1 MSKFTVDSFIVELGF
16 NENVIKGLQRVE
28 KLAMQSATKIERNL
42 NRAFKVDTKQLD
54 SNLTSSLGQ
63 LERKFN
69 KTFDKIEQRVRNTR
83 VFQFTTRFNDTVN
96 PPKQSRQPRISG
108 NRAITAAHSV
118 NMSKLGD
125 INPLMAKMFKA
136 QYYSLSGKAGNIGS
150 EKFNAEL
157 AKLNQSLRE
166 TLNKLRSQTKTTSI
180 NNTSDAF
187 NNLASNAIKLSGAF
201 YSVMGALNAYKA
213 IMNAGLKRDS
223 AQRAAKFVLGD
234 KASEAETFIRNLA
247 DKTGLNISEGLSS
260 YAKFAAGAQGSMSQE
275 QTQELF
281 GNATAMSRLMG
292 LSNDELN
299 GILKAFEQMASKGK
313 IQAEELRGQLGDR
326 MAGAFKLFAEALGM
340 TATELDA
347 AMKNG
352 KVLSADT
359 LPKVAK
365 QMGLM
370 IDKAGGWAEVAK
382 STQTALGKLAN
393 NWDDTMVKIFS
404 GSQDE
409 LNGFLSS
416 LGNLLSEMGM
426 SSSIAGDAIGGLID
440 MLKAGVDDIRVFNNT
455 IEGWILQ
462 VKKFYYSLDDTKRK
476 LLDEV
481 GDGFINFVKGLA
493 IALSAKTL
501 FSAATGVMSLTRAI
515 TTLGT
520 RANQVAGQV
529 ATGKGGGKLKGV
541 AGGVGSALAIGYA
554 DDGYETALAL
564 ASMIPQIRGVTLGLY
579 ALKKALD
586 FMNQEVVKNANMHPS
601 GVGVGSDFNP
611 VYSGDP
617 NKPNMINEGWSKIF
631 SSMGE
636 LFNNATMNIARFNH
650 PELNNIKQDSAL
662 TSADIQGLRDEI
674 SALSKRIQEPVKVS
688 LGGEVAIKPDETSFM
703 TFSSNIYDQ
712 YAEAT
717 LLSSSFPEDD

>member
-16 NENVIKGLQRVE
+16 SENVIKGLQRVE
-28 KLAMQSATKIERNL
+28 NAALQSAQRIERNL

-69 KTFDKIEQRVRNTR
+69 KTFDKIEQRLKNTR
-83 VFQFTTRFNDTVN
+83 AFKIKTEIEDTLK
-96 PPKQSRQPRISG
+96 PLKQPRQPRISG
-108 NRAITAAHSV
+108 NRAITAAYSA
-118 NMSKLGD
+118 NMSKLKGFD
-125 INPLMAKMFKA
+125 PILQKYIKSQF
-136 QYYSLSGKAGNIGS
+136 YGLSAKAGNIGS

-234 KASEAETFIRNLA
+234 KASEAETFIRGLA

-340 TATELDA
+340 TATELDK
-347 AMKNG
+347 AMKDG
-352 KVLSADT
+352 KILSSDT

-416 LGNLLSEMGM
+416 LSSLLSEMGM

-440 MLKAGVDDIRVFNNT
+440 MLKAGVDDIRIFNNHL
-455 IEGWILQ
+455 EGWILQ
-462 VKKFYYSLDDTKRK
+462 TKKAYYALDDTKRK

-501 FSAATGVMSLTRAI
+501 FSATAGIMNLSRAI

-617 NKPNMINEGWSKIF
+617 NKPNMINEGWSRIF

-650 PELNNIKQDSAL
+650 PELITMKQDASL